1 MQQRRPKEYTVYTA
15 LVILLPVMLS
25 DFADVS
31 DTPTEE
37 VTGYDVDFIAVAVP
51 VILSS
56 FSDVR
61 RTTTDDETA
70 DAVVE
75 RSSTSNLQSRQ
86 VRSKSV
92 I

>member
-1 MQQRRPKEYTVYTA
+1 
-15 LVILLPVMLS
+15 MLS

-37 VTGYDVDFIAVAVP
+37 MAGYDVDFIAVAVP

-61 RTTTDDETA
+61 GTATDDETA
-70 DAVVE
+70 DAGVDGTSVTVVE
-75 RSSTSNLQSRQ
+75 RSSTIICTADNFDQNH
-86 VRSKSV
+86 
-92 I
+92 